1 MNEIQPYAFRGNDVR
16 VVVVDEEPWFV
27 ASDVA
32 KVLGY
37 REAYYLTRGLD
48 DEDKGP
54 HIVRTPGGDQQMTV
68 INESGLYAAILGSRI
83 QSARDFKRWVTSEVL
98 PSIRK
103 TGSYGTP
110 AGLTFEEMT
119 AQVITELNRRI
130 EAAQSR
136 AAELESPAKA
146 WTDLSSAEGDF
157 TVSDAAKILARSSAD
172 TGPRKLFTYLQA
184 NGWLFHRGGRW
195 QAMQSAVNAGLV
207 VERITSGYFDQE
219 TGERKQGHPQV
230 RITPA
235 GLERL
240 RELLEPER
248 SLALVGDDFPA

>member
-54 HIVRTPGGDQQMTV
+54 HIVRTP
-68 INESGLYAAILGSRI
+68 
-83 QSARDFKRWVTSEVL
+83 
-98 PSIRK
+98 
-103 TGSYGTP
+103 
-110 AGLTFEEMT
+110 
-119 AQVITELNRRI
+119 
-130 EAAQSR
+130 
-136 AAELESPAKA
+136 
-146 WTDLSSAEGDF
+146 
-157 TVSDAAKILARSSAD
+157 
-172 TGPRKLFTYLQA
+172 
-184 NGWLFHRGGRW
+184 
-195 QAMQSAVNAGLV
+195 
-207 VERITSGYFDQE
+207 
-219 TGERKQGHPQV
+219 QV

>member
-1 MNEIQPYAFRGNDVR
+1 MTEMQPYAFRGNDVR
-16 VVVVDEEPWFV
+16 VTVVDGEPWFV

-37 REAYYLTRGLD
+37 REAYHLTRSID

-54 HIVRTPGGDQQMTV
+54 HNVRTPGGSQQMTV

-98 PSIRK
+98 PSIRR

-110 AGLTFEEMT
+110 AGMTFEEMT
-119 AQVITELNRRI
+119 AQVIGELNRRI

-136 AAELESPAKA
+136 VAELEAPAGA
-146 WTDLSSAEGDF
+146 WNDLSNAEGDY
-157 TVSDAAKILARSSAD
+157 TVSDAAKILGRANVE
-172 TGPRKLFTYLQA
+172 TGPRKLFAWLSD
-184 NGWLFHRGGRW
+184 NGWIFRRGNRW
-195 QAMQSAVNAGLV
+195 QAMQSAVNAGFI
-207 VERITSGYFDQE
+207 VERVTSGYFDQE
-219 TGERKQGHPQV
+219 TGERKQADPQV
-230 RITPA
+230 RITPK

-240 RELLEPER
+240 RELLAPETGLTVV
-248 SLALVGDDFPA
+248 S